1 MPFAKNVHI
10 NLQRKLDRRTVLR
23 GSGIALAMP
32 WLNAMQPAFA
42 FKQDVV
48 PAKRFVSMTLG
59 LGLLPE
65 NLFPETEGS
74 AYAPSRYPEA
84 IQDVREHFTVV
95 SGVSHPGVSGGHRA
109 EASLLSAAPMSA
121 AAASRNSISLDQLLA
136 KHLGHHT
143 RFPSL
148 VLGLSGSN
156 SPSYTQNGS
165 MLPAED
171 SPSKLFT
178 RLFVNDAPEL
188 QKLHVARA
196 KQGQSIMD
204 LATWSV

>member
-42 FKQDVV
+42 SKQDVV

-74 AYAPSRYPEA
+74 AYAPSRYLKRFKMSVSTLRWFPVSR
-84 IQDVREHFTVV
+84 IQVFRAVTVR
-95 SGVSHPGVSGGHRA
+95 
-109 EASLLSAAPMSA
+109 
-121 AAASRNSISLDQLLA
+121 
-136 KHLGHHT
+136 K
-143 RFPSL
+143 L
-148 VLGLSGSN
+148 VC
-156 SPSYTQNGS
+156 
-165 MLPAED
+165 
-171 SPSKLFT
+171 
-178 RLFVNDAPEL
+178 
-188 QKLHVARA
+188 
-196 KQGQSIMD
+196 
-204 LATWSV
+204 